1 MKLLDEIREQPLHIR
16 KLFMWTSV
24 VITFSLVG
32 FVWLN
37 NTKNNVVALLQTKP
51 SGAPDERALAQTT
64 EEPSPFAAIGKA
76 FSNLRANI
84 GELVGKKA
92 VPTPEPTK
100 TIPPQLL
107 P

>member
-1 MKLLDEIREQPLHIR
+1 MIKKLVKEIREQPLHIR

-37 NTKNNVVALLQTKP
+37 DTKKDVVALLNGGSNPAQEIEQKQP
-51 SGAPDERALAQTT
+51 S
-64 EEPSPFAAIGKA
+64 SPFAAIGKA
-76 FSNLRANI
+76 FGSLRANM
-84 GELVGKKA
+84 GELFGGKST
-92 VPTPEPTK
+92 PTPEPTK
-100 TIPPQLL
+100 TILPQRL